1 MGIFFTPS
9 FQDMYSNNFFAYGLL
24 SFASFL
30 KTHLAGFF
38 MLILLVSSSSTTA
51 QIGVNKSYDLNYAA
65 AYFGSI
71 EASNDTIFT
80 YGPLLKPGGP
90 NGFAITLLD
99 TFGSVLA
106 VNEYFHPN
114 GFNFTQVYSSSLIKL
129 KHQPGFAVVGQVFD
143 NGNGFMAITDTKGQ
157 VVKYQEYPDD
167 SSWVDYYHQV
177 IELNDGLLIF
187 GRKQALNYLG
197 NVFVKKTDFDGNQI
211 WEKSFN
217 KPNLNGFFGNAIHV
231 HANEYVIGMGFST
244 DPNVPIPQTKFKT
257 NIISVDSLGNIKW
270 QWETPLGLDDTG
282 ALNLFKTFDGKWAYN
297 TWKASYD
304 SMYNEINYQPQLV
317 IRDTQF
323 NVIRSDTFGNTEL
336 NQLRFFSTMI
346 QLPDNGFLGMGAQ
359 SDLALT
365 KNGVP
370 GWLVRL
376 DKNANQVWSRVDSTA
391 FSFPTFFRCEYRD
404 AIELHSG
411 SIVACGSIRTD
422 NPTSKDWA
430 WLVKVS
436 ADGCVET
443 LNCFTS
449 GTEEPEI
456 DRIITD
462 FITLSPNPASNFVQ
476 FKFTAP
482 TAVEYIS
489 LSIFDT
495 NGQRVHFQHQIPG
508 VSSYIWNTDGLPS
521 GIYYYYTHGAS
532 IGKTSGKVV
541 LIK

>member
-1 MGIFFTPS
+1 
-9 FQDMYSNNFFAYGLL
+9 MYSNTFFAYTLL

-30 KTHLAGFF
+30 KTHFAGFF

-65 AYFGSI
+65 TYFGSI

-99 TFGSVLA
+99 TFGQVRA
-106 VNEYFHPN
+106 IKEYFHPN
-114 GFNFTQVYSSSLIKL
+114 GFNFTQVFSSSLIKL
-129 KHQPGFAVVGQVFD
+129 KHQPGFAVVGQVLD
-143 NGNGFMAITDTKGQ
+143 NGNGFMAITDAKGQ
-157 VVKYQEYPDD
+157 VVKYKEYPDD
-167 SSWVDYYHQV
+167 SSRVDYYHQV

-197 NVFVKKTDFDGNQI
+197 NVFVKKTDFEGNQI
-211 WEKSFN
+211 WEKSFS
-217 KPNLNGFFGNAIHV
+217 KPNLFGFFGNAILV

-257 NIISVDSLGNIKW
+257 NIISLDSLGNIKW
-270 QWETPLGLDDTG
+270 QWETPLGLDEIG
-282 ALNLFKTFDGKWAYN
+282 ADNLFKTNDGNWAYK
-297 TWKASYD
+297 TSRAWYD
-304 SMYNEINYQPQLV
+304 PMYNEIIYQPKFV

-323 NVIRSDTFGNTEL
+323 NLIRSDTFGEEEAHHGKYLWNAI
-336 NQLRFFSTMI
+336 QLRDS
-346 QLPDNGFLGMGAQ
+346 GFLAMGIK
-359 SDLALT
+359 SGIGFSS
-365 KNGVP
+365 NGPP

-376 DKNANQVWSRVDSTA
+376 DKASNQVWSRADTTA
-391 FSFPTFFRCEYRD
+391 LSFPTFYRCEYRD
-404 AIELHSG
+404 AIELSSG

-422 NPTSKDWA
+422 NPTLKDWA

-456 DRIITD
+456 DQIPLVKIT
-462 FITLSPNPASNFVQ
+462 PNP
-476 FKFTAP
+476 T
-482 TAVEYIS
+482 
-489 LSIFDT
+489 
-495 NGQRVHFQHQIPG
+495 
-508 VSSYIWNTDGLPS
+508 S
-521 GIYYYYTHGAS
+521 GIIKLEYKLQDGSAPAIFQIYNLTGQIVLNRQLNPNDQHEVVSVENLPVGVYFWSMADEEGYLG
-532 IGKTSGKVV
+532 SGK
-541 LIK
+541 LIKVD